1 MKDII
6 TQVFE
11 IENKIKAEDLP
22 QFKRNFQRIYHE
34 LEQEGYLVINPLG
47 QVYDERDVSIE
58 ANIADSGV
66 KNLRITKVLKPT
78 IYKKN
83 SDGGNELIQKAV
95 VIVA

>member
-6 TQVFE
+6 TQIFE
-11 IENKIKAEDLP
+11 IENKIKPEDLP

-34 LEQEGYLVINPLG
+34 LEQEGYTIVNPMG

-58 ANIADSGV
+58 ANIADDSAE
-66 KNLRITKVLKPT
+66 NLKITRVLKPT
-78 IYKKN
+78 IYKNEGDGKN
-83 SDGGNELIQKAV
+83 ILIQKAV